1 VRIWAGWVAFD
12 ISIEERRAIA
22 ERTFDFSCAV
32 QLALAAGLRFGF
44 FYGTF
49 EGLW

>member
-12 ISIEERRAIA
+12 IEERRAIA
-22 ERTFDFSCAV
+22 ERTFDFNCAV

-44 FYGTF
+44 FCGTF
-49 EGLW
+49 KGLW